1 MRGLLYAL
9 SVVGVVALA
18 WWAYHQGYETRQ
30 TAREVAQL
38 QRQLGRAHEELG
50 ILKAE
55 WAYLNRP
62 DRLRVL
68 AEMNFERLGLMP
80 LAPEQFG
87 TVTQIGYPPP
97 APEPNPALNPGE
109 VTLSMD
115 TVGRI
120 QHVQGALPAP
130 VPQLIQPAPHTPE
143 PQLVP

>member
-1 MRGLLYAL
+1 MRGVFYAL
-9 SVVGVVALA
+9 SVIGVVALA

-38 QRQLGRAHEELG
+38 QRELGRAHEELG
-50 ILKAE
+50 ILRAE

-87 TVTQIGYPPP
+87 TVTQVGYPAP
-97 APEPNPALNPGE
+97 APLPALDPAE
-109 VTLSMD
+109 VTLSAD

-120 QHVQGALPAP
+120 EHVQGELPAP
-130 VPQLIQPAPHTPE
+130 VPQLIQPAPHTPQPE
-143 PQLVP
+143 LVP